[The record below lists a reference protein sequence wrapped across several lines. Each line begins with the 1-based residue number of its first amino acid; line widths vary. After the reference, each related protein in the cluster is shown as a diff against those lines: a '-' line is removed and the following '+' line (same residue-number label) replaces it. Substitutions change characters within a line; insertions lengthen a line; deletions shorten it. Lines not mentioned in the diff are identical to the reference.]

1 MPKKTMYITLEDI
14 KKLLPEEI
22 IIQLTDD
29 ENTGAV
35 NQARVDEAI
44 KGADAEINSY
54 CATKYA
60 VPFTTVP
67 DIVKSLS
74 VEIAIY
80 NLHKRRTISEEI
92 EKRYDKAIA
101 KLKDISRGLITLGV
115 DPAPAATTEGGAE
128 TNKTES
134 DRVFTRDSLRNF

>member
-1 MPKKTMYITLEDI
+1 MYSTLEDI
-14 KKLLPEEI
+14 KKLLPEDI

-44 KGADAEINSY
+44 KAADAEINSY

-60 VPFTTVP
+60 VPFATVP
-67 DIVKSLS
+67 DIVNSLS

-80 NLHKRRTISEEI
+80 NLHKRRTMPEDI

-101 KLKDISRGLITLGV
+101 KLKDISRGLITLGI
-115 DPAPAATTEGGAE
+115 DPAPAATSEGVAE

-134 DRVFTRDSLRNF
+134 DRVFTRASLRNF